1 MNETIPNNEQK
12 EEKEAEV
19 VQTTPTPVV
28 ENKEGGRIK
37 KPKLRR
43 SFRPGGNKGKWTLEK
58 VRKRGIRKF
67 VLDEETGKNKV
78 NPFWRALNIQYNP
91 ECAEFIVHRIREGEP
106 LHKILERP
114 NMPSYT
120 TFCRWMKTMKDYG
133 EEVRAAKAD
142 AQFLLNEKMGDGF
155 VAMHNDIETTDPK
168 IANAK
173 AALYKEEVNYK
184 KWSMEKLSPKVFAPK
199 PLIDNSVNI
208 RQVSFVIETSS
219 DKANKRIA
227 APIEVINVTPV
238 EEAEVLPMKSLKG
251 RNSGGSLSELIGET
265 KPLEEELEN
274 V

>member
-12 EEKEAEV
+12 EEKEAAV

-28 ENKEGGRIK
+28 ENKEGGRVK
-37 KPKLRR
+37 KPRLKR

-58 VRKRGIRKF
+58 VRKRGVRKF
-67 VLDEETGKNKV
+67 VLDEETGKSKV

-91 ECAEFIVHRIREGEP
+91 ECAEFITHRIREGEP

-155 VAMHNDIETTDPK
+155 VAMHNDIETADPK

-173 AALYKEEVNYK
+173 AALYKEEVTYK

-208 RQVSFVIETSS
+208 RQVSFVVETSS

-227 APIEVINVTPV
+227 APIEVIDVTPI
-238 EEAEVLPMKSLKG
+238 EGEILPAKSLKE